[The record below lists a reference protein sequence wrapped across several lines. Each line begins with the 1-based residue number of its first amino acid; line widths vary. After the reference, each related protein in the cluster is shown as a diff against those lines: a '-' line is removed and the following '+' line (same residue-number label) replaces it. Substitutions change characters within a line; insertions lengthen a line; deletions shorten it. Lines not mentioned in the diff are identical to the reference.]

1 MVRKVTTTTLPKCEN
16 ALECLEHP
24 RAITHY
30 SFKKKST
37 LIITHYKSKEKGN
50 NNDV

>member
-24 RAITHY
+24 RAITHKL
-30 SFKKKST
+30 SEREQ
-37 LIITHYKSKEKGN
+37 IN
-50 NNDV
+50 NNTQIE